1 MEQKLE
7 EEEDLV
13 DQGGEENIHF
23 SCLKKKSFIH
33 IYPIPS
39 KWGSGVK

>member
-1 MEQKLE
+1 MYRRIKEQKLE

-23 SCLKKKSFIH
+23 SCLKKI
-33 IYPIPS
+33 IYPYLPHPL
-39 KWGSGVK
+39 